1 MKKTIIISAVILA
14 GFTSLA
20 AQVGMGKTSVDGDAI
35 LDFPLSN
42 TGIIL
47 PMAEALPTGNAAS
60 NGTFLL
66 DRTDFRVKMRE
77 NDLWVSLSDPGS
89 LTGTMPN
96 ASAETG
102 GGVIIGAASSQA
114 QGVLVL
120 ESTSKALVLPK
131 VNNPVTNMKSPASGT
146 MCYDT
151 VSKAIA
157 VFDGSKWNFWK

>member
-1 MKKTIIISAVILA
+1 MKKIIILAFILA
-14 GFTSLA
+14 KFSFLT
-20 AQVGMGKTSVDGDAI
+20 AQVGMGKASVDGDAI

-47 PMAEALPTGNAAS
+47 PMVDALPTAAAAS

-66 DRTDFRVKMRE
+66 DKTDFRVKMRE

-96 ASAETG
+96 SSAEAG
-102 GGVIIGAASSQA
+102 GGVIIGAASSPA

-120 ESTSKALVLPK
+120 ESASKALVLPK
-131 VNNPVTNMKSPASGT
+131 VNDPVTSMKSPVAGT
-146 MCYDT
+146 ICYDT
-151 VSKAIA
+151 VSKTIA
-157 VFDGSKWNFWK
+157 VFDGLKWNFWK

>member
-1 MKKTIIISAVILA
+1 MKKVIILTLIVA
-14 GFTSLA
+14 GVSSLKS
-20 AQVGMGKTSVDGDAI
+20 QVGMGKSSVDGDAI
-35 LDFPLSN
+35 LDFPVSR

-47 PMAEALPTGNAAS
+47 PVVEVLPTGAAAT

-66 DRTDFRVKMRE
+66 DKTDLTIKMRQ
-77 NDLWVSLSDPGS
+77 NDLWVPLSDPGS

-96 ASAETG
+96 TSAETG
-102 GGVIIGAASSQA
+102 SGVIIGAASSPA

-131 VNNPVTNMKSPASGT
+131 VNDPVANMKSPVAGT

-151 VSKAIA
+151 VSKTLA
-157 VFDGSKWNFWK
+157 VFDGLNWSFWK

>member
-1 MKKTIIISAVILA
+1 MKKIIIATVIFA
-14 GFTSLA
+14 GFSCLT
-20 AQVGMGKTSVDGDAI
+20 AQVGMGKASVDGDAI

-47 PMAEALPTGNAAS
+47 PMVDALPTGSAAS

-66 DRTDFRVKMRE
+66 DKTDLKIKMRE
-77 NDLWVSLSDPGS
+77 NDLWVALSDAGS

-96 ASAETG
+96 ASAEQG
-102 GGVIIGAASSQA
+102 GGVIIGAASSSA

-120 ESTSKALVLPK
+120 ESASKALVLPK
-131 VNNPVTNMKSPASGT
+131 VNDPVTNMKSPIAGT

-151 VSKAIA
+151 VSKTVA
-157 VFDGSKWNFWK
+157 VFDGVKWSFWK

>member
-1 MKKTIIISAVILA
+1 MKKVIILA
-14 GFTSLA
+14 LVLAGLSSLKS
-20 AQVGMGKTSVDGDAI
+20 QVGMGKASVDGDAI

-47 PMAEALPTGNAAS
+47 PIVETLPTGAAAT

-66 DRTDFRVKMRE
+66 DKNDITIKMRQ
-77 NDLWVSLSDPGS
+77 NNLWVPLSDSGN

-96 ASAETG
+96 TSAEQG
-102 GGVIIGAASSQA
+102 GGIIIGAASSPA

-120 ESTSKALVLPK
+120 EANNKALVLPK
-131 VNNPVTNMKSPASGT
+131 VNDPVANMKSPVAGT

-151 VSKAIA
+151 VSKTMA
-157 VFDGSKWNFWK
+157 VFDGLKWSFWK

>member
-1 MKKTIIISAVILA
+1 MKKIIIATIVLL
-14 GFTSLA
+14 GFYTIKG
-20 AQVGMGKTSVDGDAI
+20 QVGMGKASVDGDAI

-47 PMAEALPTGNAAS
+47 PIVEALPTGIAAS

-66 DRTDFRVKMRE
+66 DKTDNIVKMRE
-77 NDLWVSLSDPGS
+77 NDLWVPLSDAGS

-96 ASAETG
+96 TSAEQG
-102 GGVIIGAASSQA
+102 GGVIIGAPSSPA

-120 ESTSKALVLPK
+120 ESASRALVLPK
-131 VNNPVTNMKSPASGT
+131 VNDPVGSMKSPIAGT

-151 VSKAIA
+151 VSKTMA
-157 VFDGSKWNFWK
+157 VFDGVKWSFWK

>member
-1 MKKTIIISAVILA
+1 MKKVIILTLIVA
-14 GFTSLA
+14 GVSSLKS
-20 AQVGMGKTSVDGDAI
+20 QVGMGKSSVDGDAI
-35 LDFPLSN
+35 LDFPVSR

-47 PMAEALPTGNAAS
+47 PVVEVLPTGAAAT

-66 DRTDFRVKMRE
+66 DKTDLTIKMRQ
-77 NDLWVSLSDPGS
+77 NDLWVPLSDPGS

-96 ASAETG
+96 TSAETG
-102 GGVIIGAASSQA
+102 SGVIIGAASSPA

-131 VNNPVTNMKSPASGT
+131 VNDPVANMKSPVAGT

-151 VSKAIA
+151 VSKTIS
-157 VFDGSKWNFWK
+157 VFDGLNWSFWK

>member
-1 MKKTIIISAVILA
+1 MKKVIILA
-14 GFTSLA
+14 LVLVGLSSLKS
-20 AQVGMGKTSVDGDAI
+20 QVGMGKASVDGDAI

-47 PMAEALPTGNAAS
+47 PIVETLPTGTAAT

-66 DRTDFRVKMRE
+66 DKNDITIKMRQ
-77 NDLWVSLSDPGS
+77 NDLWVSLSDAGN

-96 ASAETG
+96 TSAEQG
-102 GGVIIGAASSQA
+102 GGIIIGAASSPA

-120 ESTSKALVLPK
+120 EATNKALVLPK
-131 VNNPVTNMKSPASGT
+131 VNDPVANMKSPVAGT

-151 VSKAIA
+151 VSKTMA
-157 VFDGSKWNFWK
+157 VFDGLKWSFWK